1 MNVNVDDTLAQ
12 RANTHGDFRDNSAIS
27 QEIKNTIFT
36 SPNAGSF
43 TPPQAEA
50 LDMIAHKIARICCG
64 DSNEVDHWL
73 DISGYSTLVCKS
85 LIEVKKP
92 PF

>member
-1 MNVNVDDTLAQ
+1 MNVNIDDTLAQ

-27 QEIKNTIFT
+27 QEIKKIIFT

-64 DSNEVDHWL
+64 DFNEVDHWL
-73 DISGYSTLVCKS
+73 DISGYSTLVCKA
-85 LIEVKKP
+85 ITETQPKP
-92 PF
+92 F

>member
-27 QEIKNTIFT
+27 QGIKQIIFS
-36 SPNAGSF
+36 SPNAEAF
-43 TPPQAEA
+43 LPVQAEA

-64 DSNEVDHWL
+64 DFNEVDHWL

-85 LIEVKKP
+85 LTEVKNLH
-92 PF
+92 F

>member
-1 MNVNVDDTLAQ
+1 MTVNVNETLEQ

-27 QEIKNTIFT
+27 QEIKHIIFT
-36 SPNAGSF
+36 SPNATTF
-43 TPPQAEA
+43 LPVQAEA

-64 DSNEVDHWL
+64 DFNEVDHWL

-85 LIEVKKP
+85 LTEVKNLP
-92 PF
+92 L

>member
-27 QEIKNTIFT
+27 QEIKQIIFT

-43 TPPQAEA
+43 LPVQAEA

-64 DSNEVDHWL
+64 DFNEADHWL

-85 LIEVKKP
+85 LTESKNLS
-92 PF
+92 F

>member
-27 QEIKNTIFT
+27 QEIKHIIFT

-43 TPPQAEA
+43 LPIQAEA

-64 DSNEVDHWL
+64 DFNEVDHWL

-85 LIEVKKP
+85 LTDITEL

>member
-1 MNVNVDDTLAQ
+1 MNVNETLEQ

-27 QEIKNTIFT
+27 QEIKKIIFT
-36 SPNAGSF
+36 SPNAESF

-64 DSNEVDHWL
+64 NFNEVDHWL

-85 LIEVKKP
+85 LTEVKKLP
-92 PF
+92 S

>member
-12 RANTHGDFRDNSAIS
+12 RANTHGDFHDNSAIS
-27 QEIKNTIFT
+27 QEIKQIIFS
-36 SPNAGSF
+36 SPNAAAF
-43 TPPQAEA
+43 LAEQAEA

-64 DSNEVDHWL
+64 DFNEVDHWL

-85 LIEVKKP
+85 LTEIKKL

>member
-1 MNVNVDDTLAQ
+1 MNVNVDDTLEL
-12 RANTHGDFRDNSAIS
+12 RTHTHGDFRDNSAIS
-27 QEIKNTIFT
+27 QEIKQIIFT
-36 SPNAGSF
+36 SPNASAF
-43 TPPQAEA
+43 LPYQAEA

-64 DSNEVDHWL
+64 DFNEVDHWL

-85 LIEVKKP
+85 LTEAKQL

>member
-1 MNVNVDDTLAQ
+1 MTVNVNETLEQ
-12 RANTHGDFRDNSAIS
+12 RANTHGDFHDNATIS
-27 QEIKNTIFT
+27 QEIKHLIFT
-36 SPNAGSF
+36 SPNVAAF
-43 TPPQAEA
+43 LPEQAEA

-64 DSNEVDHWL
+64 DFNEIDHWL

-85 LIEVKKP
+85 LTDIKEL

>member
-1 MNVNVDDTLAQ
+1 MNVNVDDTLEQ
-12 RANTHGDFRDNSAIS
+12 RTHTHGDFRDNSAIS
-27 QEIKNTIFT
+27 QEIKQIIFT
-36 SPNAGSF
+36 SPNASAF
-43 TPPQAEA
+43 LPVQAEA

-64 DSNEVDHWL
+64 DFNEVDHWL

-85 LIEVKKP
+85 LTEAKQL

>member
-1 MNVNVDDTLAQ
+1 MNVNVDDTLEQ
-12 RANTHGDFRDNSAIS
+12 RAHTHGDFRDNSAIS
-27 QEIKNTIFT
+27 QEIKQIIFT
-36 SPNAGSF
+36 SPNASAF
-43 TPPQAEA
+43 LPYQAEA

-64 DSNEVDHWL
+64 DFNEVDHWL

-85 LIEVKKP
+85 LTEAKQL

>member
-1 MNVNVDDTLAQ
+1 MNVNETLEQ
-12 RANTHGDFRDNSAIS
+12 RAHTHGDFRDNSAIS
-27 QEIKNTIFT
+27 QEIKHIIFT
-36 SPNAGSF
+36 SPNAAAF
-43 TPPQAEA
+43 LPEQAEA

-64 DSNEVDHWL
+64 DFKEVDHWL

-85 LIEVKKP
+85 LTEAKQL

>member
-1 MNVNVDDTLAQ
+1 MNVNETLEQ

-27 QEIKNTIFT
+27 QEIKKIIFT

-64 DSNEVDHWL
+64 DLNELDHWL
-73 DISGYSTLVCKS
+73 DISGYSTLVCKT
-85 LIEVKKP
+85 ITEAQPKP
-92 PF
+92 F

>member
-27 QEIKNTIFT
+27 QELKQIIFT

-50 LDMIAHKIARICCG
+50 LDMIAHKIARIGCG
-64 DSNEVDHWL
+64 DVDVVDHWL
-73 DISGYSTLVCKS
+73 DISGYSTLVCKV
-85 LIEVKKP
+85 ITEAQPKP
-92 PF
+92 F